1 MKLWIAGSVAQVK
14 TITAS
19 GLATTIVTNPT
30 VVAQWTE
37 AEQKPLEDVALD
49 VVQTTGRP
57 LYIQLHGPT
66 AAMFL
71 AEARALRQLSPLLLP
86 KLPSTLGGFMA
97 CRELAAAGIP
107 VLVTTVCSLNQ
118 AYLAA
123 LAGAASI
130 CPYFARLGESG
141 QDPAAFIASVATLY
155 AGHDIPTEILPA
167 SIRTLAQ
174 AEAALAAGASGLI
187 VFDDLYHQLCDHAV
201 TASSLEGFEA
211 DWAKTSYRFE
221 NRVPSENSAA

>member
-1 MKLWIAGSVAQVK
+1 MKLWIAGTVAQVK
-14 TITAS
+14 AVAAS

-30 VVAQWTE
+30 VVAQWTG
-37 AEQKPLEDVALD
+37 ASQKPIEDIALD

-66 AAMFL
+66 TAGFL
-71 AEARALRQLSPLLLP
+71 AEARALRQLSPLILP
-86 KLPSTLGGFMA
+86 KLPSTLEGLVA
-97 CRELAAAGIP
+97 CRELAAEGIP
-107 VLVTTVCSLNQ
+107 VLVTTVCSLTQ

-141 QDPAAFIASVATLY
+141 QDPAAFIASVAALY
-155 AGHDIPTEILPA
+155 ACHGIPTEILPA

-187 VFDDLYHQLCDHAV
+187 VFDDLYRQLCDHAV
-201 TASSLEGFEA
+201 TASSLEGFET
-211 DWAKTSYRFE
+211 DWANTLYRFE
-221 NRVPSENSAA
+221 NQLPS